1 MSCLFI
7 ESRQSSESLC
17 LRDIHKHKVANVK
30 SDDTFCFK
38 EVNDSSCD
46 HLSDGFNEV
55 SVLFQVEVY
64 KLNEEVSRLE
74 QMVR

>member
-1 MSCLFI
+1 MVYCLWTHFI
-7 ESRQSSESLC
+7 ELC
-17 LRDIHKHKVANVK
+17 AFVHLLGLVQTNVK

-46 HLSDGFNEV
+46 HPSDGFNEV